1 MTFAERTTPYS
12 QSPPPSD
19 IGQNFGQL
27 LESLEESDVEFE
39 VEGEIFAAHKLV
51 LAARSPVF
59 KAQLFGAFKDQNT
72 KCIRVEDMKAPV
84 FKMWKSLCLNSRW
97 AKTVMSQHFLSAADR
112 YGLQRLRSLCEA
124 RIKENIA
131 IHTVASSLALAEQ
144 HNSQLKSVCI
154 EFITQ
159 PENLKAV
166 MQTEGFEHLKESCPS
181 IITDLLEY
189 IAKRVKCS
197 DISMDMVMK
206 LPLDCSDTNRRV
218 TQKS

>member
-1 MTFAERTTPYS
+1 MTDAERTIPYF

-19 IGQNFGQL
+19 NVQNFGQL

-51 LAARSPVF
+51 IAARSPVF

-84 FKMWKSLCLNSRW
+84 FKALLHYLYWDVFPDVEEL
-97 AKTVMSQHFLSAADR
+97 
-112 YGLQRLRSLCEA
+112 LCEA

-131 IHTVASSLALAEQ
+131 INTVASSLALAEQ

-166 MQTEGFEHLKESCPS
+166 MQTEGFDHLKESCPS

-206 LPLDCSDTNRRV
+206 QPLDCSDTNRRV
-218 TQKS
+218 RQKS